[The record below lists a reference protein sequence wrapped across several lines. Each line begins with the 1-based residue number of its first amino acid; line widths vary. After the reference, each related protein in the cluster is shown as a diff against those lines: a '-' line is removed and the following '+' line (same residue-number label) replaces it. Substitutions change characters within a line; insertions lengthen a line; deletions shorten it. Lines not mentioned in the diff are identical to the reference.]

1 MVKENIVVKQWVNE
15 VYNAPISVNL
25 KEHLLNDL
33 GLSSDDKK
41 ILCSMIEHNGDSNF
55 HYDNTGIPKEKF
67 DRKLINVNLAV
78 FTELIRLSN
87 RFLQDK

>member
-1 MVKENIVVKQWVNE
+1 MKQWLNE
-15 VYNAPISVNL
+15 VYNAPMSKNL

-41 ILCSMIEHNGDSNF
+41 ILLSVMEHNGDSNY

-67 DRKLINVNLAV
+67 DRKFININLAV

-87 RFLQDK
+87 KYFSEK

>member
-1 MVKENIVVKQWVNE
+1 MKQWVNE

-41 ILCSMIEHNGDSNF
+41 ILLSVMEHSGDSNY
-55 HYDNTGIPKEKF
+55 HYDNTGIPKERF
-67 DRKLINVNLAV
+67 DRKLININLTV

-87 RFLQDK
+87 RYLQDKQH

>member
-1 MVKENIVVKQWVNE
+1 MKQWVNE

-33 GLSSDDKK
+33 GLSSDDIK
-41 ILCSMIEHNGDSNF
+41 ILLSVMEHSGDSNY
-55 HYDNTGIPKEKF
+55 HYDNTGIPKERF
-67 DRKLINVNLAV
+67 DRKLININLTV

-87 RFLQDK
+87 RYLQEKQH

>member
-1 MVKENIVVKQWVNE
+1 MKQWLNE
-15 VYNAPISVNL
+15 VYNSPISVSL

-41 ILCSMIEHNGDSNF
+41 ILLSVIEHNGDSNY
-55 HYDNTGIPKEKF
+55 HYDNTGIPKERF
-67 DRKLINVNLAV
+67 DRKLININLTV

-87 RFLQDK
+87 KYLQEKQH